1 MKIISAMRAWW
12 KKIMSKIGKGNP
24 FPADVP
30 TITLAATT
38 VSILEGQTLSVVVNR
53 PASAYTST
61 CRVYTIAGTA
71 GELDYTA
78 QNGVILTFAP
88 ADVTKT
94 VTIPILNDALAEG
107 DETFTVQIANPTNA
121 VIGNNKLLV
130 TITGQAAPPATVS
143 TVSSPTVTEGGTL
156 VFAVALSGA
165 SLGQSFPF
173 TITGTAASGADYTVP
188 FAFSNGVTISGT
200 NLIVPAG
207 VPNFTA
213 SATTIDD
220 LLVEATETVILTIG
234 GIAGIGSILD
244 NDTPASLSPLTEI
257 VVFEA
262 PFAKLSGA
270 QQTAIASGGGFPAFA
285 VSRNNVSSPAYSVY
299 DCATIGGVYTRVL
312 SGQSYAQSALVLGA
326 VTLDH
331 RTLSLDTTSEFP
343 SSISVATY
351 GILADTAGQ
360 YEQLLVQNIATAT
373 TAGDTVRVTSALSTG
388 IYDSQIIAVNEL
400 DTARLYVVPTL
411 PIVTTIVAD
420 AVDRFYKISPE
431 DNTGTPLAIAG
442 ITPIKLTCNSI
453 ARKPYPTRLNEIAT
467 DLGFGGNFMA
477 FRLDR
482 VNFTPSLYFR
492 GGKSSK
498 PDETSPS
505 SYFAPASV
513 LEAGTTMNVDVM
525 DADGFTVIRTLTAD
539 AGGIATYISAD
550 RATDIARTNTK
561 FVSYTNKGGIK
572 SSLFSWNLEV
582 DVMSENK
589 VTGVTNVKFS
599 TTLVKST
606 IALTAAG
613 AAPAGTGQETG
624 LAFVK
629 IDGTAFANID
639 IANIV
644 VNIGGAEII
653 ERDNVKGEFYL
664 QFPRSTASVEI
675 GIPYTGSVGLT
686 VIVSAGYRDLEIG
699 GDIFTGTATT
709 TI

>member
-1 MKIISAMRAWW
+1 MLRRKTTGVVLEPNVAVIS
-12 KKIMSKIGKGNP
+12 
-24 FPADVP
+24 
-30 TITLAATT
+30 LALST
-38 VSILEGQTLSVVVNR
+38 VSILEGQTLNVTVNR
-53 PASAYTST
+53 TNVAYTST
-61 CRVYTIAGTA
+61 CKLYTVAGTA
-71 GELDYTA
+71 GELDYTP
-78 QNGVILTFAP
+78 QNGVLITFLTGETSK
-88 ADVTKT
+88 V
-94 VTIPILNDALAEG
+94 VGIPIATDAIIEP
-107 DETFTVQIANPTNA
+107 DELFTVQISNPTNA
-121 VIGNNKLLV
+121 VIGSNKLLV
-130 TITGQAAPPATVS
+130 TITGQTPPPATVS
-143 TVSSPTVTEGGTL
+143 SVSSPSVVEGGTL
-156 VFAVALSGA
+156 SFAVTLSGA
-165 SLGQSFPF
+165 STGQLFPF
-173 TITGTAASGADYTVP
+173 GIAGTAASSRYATP
-188 FAFSNGVTISGT
+188 LTFNNGVTISGS
-200 NLIVPAG
+200 NLNVPVG
-207 VPNFTA
+207 VTSF
-213 SATTIDD
+213 
-220 LLVEATETVILTIG
+220 
-234 GIAGIGSILD
+234 IGSTLTVDDAIVQPTQTVTLTVDGITGTGSLLD
-244 NDTPASLSPLTEI
+244 NDSAPSLPALTEI
-257 VVFEA
+257 VIFEA
-262 PFAKLSGA
+262 PYGKLSSA
-270 QQTAIASGGGFPAFA
+270 QQAAIAGGGGFPAFV
-285 VSRNNVSSPAYSVY
+285 VSRNNTASPAYSVY
-299 DCATIGGVYTRVL
+299 ECDTIGGIYTRTL
-312 SGQSYAQSALVLGA
+312 ASQPYAQSALVLGA

-343 SSISVATY
+343 TTIAANTY

-360 YEQLLVQNIATAT
+360 YEQLLAHNIATVSNV
-373 TAGDTVRVTSALSTG
+373 GDSVRVTANLSTG

-400 DTARLYVVPTL
+400 DTARLYIAPTL
-411 PIVTTIVAD
+411 PIINTIIAD
-420 AVDRFYKISPE
+420 SVDKFYKVAPE
-431 DNTGTPLAIAG
+431 GSTGTPIALAG
-442 ITPIKLTCNSI
+442 ITPIKLTCKSI

-467 DLGFGGNFMA
+467 DLGFGGNFRA

-482 VNFTPSLYFR
+482 INFTPSLFFR

-498 PDETSPS
+498 LDETSPS

-550 RATDIARTNTK
+550 RAADIARTNTK

-664 QFPRSTASVEI
+664 QFPRSTTSVEI

-686 VIVSAGYRDLEIG
+686 VIVSAGYRDLELG